1 MPDRRALLLA
11 AGAGMAAASAWP
23 IGGAGATPGAPGAP
37 EPATVNYPRHLPQQ
51 DRQVDYVVELMHL
64 ALRRSGTRYTTRQ
77 TRSEMVQAR
86 ALLDMTSADPGIDV
100 FWTQTDIRRERTL
113 LPVRIPL
120 DRGLGGWR
128 LCLVQRDRAD
138 LLAGVRQLG
147 DLAPLTAGQMPDWPD
162 TAILRA
168 NGLKVQVATH
178 YQGLFSML
186 SQGRFDYFPR
196 SIFEI
201 DSELAS
207 VPSLDLAIDDHV
219 MLRYPTAFYLFVR
232 PGRPRLAADLT
243 AGLESLVADGTFERL
258 SREQFGGLMRRHRTD
273 QRRILTLRHPAL
285 PPATPLARKAL
296 WWPTGGYSSAP

>member
-1 MPDRRALLLA
+1 MPRAVGPSGIDARANA
-11 AGAGMAAASAWP
+11 ARLP
-23 IGGAGATPGAPGAP
+23 P
-37 EPATVNYPRHLPQQ
+37 EPTTVNVPRHLPQQ
-51 DRQVDYVVELMHL
+51 DRQVDYVFQLLHL
-64 ALRRSGTRYTTRQ
+64 ALRRSGVRYTLRQ

-86 ALLDMTSADPGIDV
+86 ALLEMTSDESSIDV
-100 FWTQTDIRRERTL
+100 FWTQTDLQRERTL

-128 LCLVQRDRAD
+128 LCLVQRERAE
-138 LLAGVRQLG
+138 LLAAVRQLP
-147 DLAPLTAGQMPDWPD
+147 DLARFTAGQMPDWPD

-168 NGLKVQVATH
+168 NGLPVQVATH
-178 YQGLFSML
+178 YPGLFSML

-201 DSELAS
+201 DSELAAM
-207 VPSLDLAIDDHV
+207 PALSLNIDRHV

-258 SREQFGGLMRRHRTD
+258 SREQFGGLMRRHRVEG
-273 QRRILTLRHPAL
+273 RRILALQNPSL
-285 PPATPLARKAL
+285 PPATPLGRKAL
-296 WWPTGGYSSAP
+296 WWPTG